1 VIQCL
6 KRSFFY
12 VERSSCLTSE
22 RVPANT
28 RRVDLLQDHLARAR
42 ASGGV
47 FARTVATPP
56 WGLRLSGSIQLALHA
71 VVQGRAWLWLDD
83 PRTALELAPGELAL
97 VRGGPD
103 HHIAHQPAAACL
115 EPAEFKARHADDGHR
130 DDRRATV
137 FLCGAYRFSGDI
149 ADGLLGTLP
158 QVLPLSAAVGD
169 PLHDVIAVLSRELA
183 ASEPGQQTVLDRLL
197 DILLVLAIRTSFKTS
212 SRAPRWFQASAD
224 PRLSAALQA
233 IHADAAHA
241 WTVPELA
248 AVSGLSRAAFARSFQ
263 RALGQAPM
271 QYVTDWR
278 MTLARDDLRTGQR
291 TLAQVAE
298 RTGYA
303 SPYAFAAAFRR
314 HHGQPPGL
322 WRKEQRKRNAPAG
335 DGTGTADD
343 GVHFV

>member
-1 VIQCL
+1 MHRTLDYLRQTLI
-6 KRSFFY
+6 F
-12 VERSSCLTSE
+12 LTIEPVS
-22 RVPANT
+22 ANT
-28 RRVDLLQDHLARAR
+28 RQMDLLQDHLARAR

-47 FARTVATPP
+47 FARTVAAPP

-83 PRTALELAPGELAL
+83 PQAAAELAPGELAL
-97 VRGGPD
+97 VRGGLD
-103 HHIAHQPAAACL
+103 HHIAHEPAAACL
-115 EPAEFKARHADDGHR
+115 EPAEFKARHANDQHC

-137 FLCGAYRFSGDI
+137 FLCGAYRFSGDVGE
-149 ADGLLGTLP
+149 ALLGALP

-183 ASEPGQQTVLDRLL
+183 APQPGQQTVLDRLL

-212 SRAPRWFQASAD
+212 SAPRWFQASAD
-224 PRLSAALQA
+224 PRLSAALHA
-233 IHADAAHA
+233 IHDDAAHP

-263 RALGQAPM
+263 RALAQAPM
-271 QYVTDWR
+271 QYLTSWR
-278 MTLARDDLRTGQR
+278 MTLARDYLRTGQP

-322 WRKEQRKRNAPAG
+322 WRQQQRERPAPP
-335 DGTGTADD
+335 DDSTGTAAD

>member
-1 VIQCL
+1 MRRTLDSLRQALI
-6 KRSFFY
+6 S
-12 VERSSCLTSE
+12 LTIKS
-22 RVPANT
+22 VSANT
-28 RRVDLLQDHLARAR
+28 RQMDLLRDHLARAR

-47 FARTVATPP
+47 FAQTVTTPP

-83 PRTALELAPGELAL
+83 PRAAVELAPGELAL

-103 HHIAHQPAAACL
+103 HHIAHEPAAACL
-115 EPAEFKARHADDGHR
+115 EPADFKARHAHDEHC

-137 FLCGAYRFSGDI
+137 FLCGAYRFSGDVGE
-149 ADGLLGTLP
+149 GLLGALP
-158 QVLPLSAAVGD
+158 QILPLSAAVGD

-212 SRAPRWFQASAD
+212 SSAPRWFQASAD

-233 IHADAAHA
+233 IHDNAARA

-263 RALGQAPM
+263 RALAQAPM
-271 QYVTDWR
+271 QYLTSWR
-278 MTLARDDLRTGQR
+278 MTLARDYLRAGQP

-298 RTGYA
+298 HTGYA

-322 WRKEQRKRNAPAG
+322 WRQQQLGRPDLPD
-335 DGTGTADD
+335 DGTGTAGD

>member
-1 VIQCL
+1 MRRTLDSLRQALI
-6 KRSFFY
+6 F
-12 VERSSCLTSE
+12 LTTES
-22 RVPANT
+22 VSANT
-28 RRVDLLQDHLARAR
+28 RRMDLLQDHLARAR

-47 FARTVATPP
+47 FAQTVTAPP

-83 PRTALELAPGELAL
+83 PRAAVELAPGELAL

-103 HHIAHQPAAACL
+103 HHIAHEPAAACL
-115 EPAEFKARHADDGHR
+115 EPADFKARHAHDEHC

-137 FLCGAYRFSGDI
+137 FLCGAYRFSGDVGE
-149 ADGLLGTLP
+149 GLLGALP

-212 SRAPRWFQASAD
+212 GSAPRWFQASAD

-233 IHADAAHA
+233 IHDNAARA

-248 AVSGLSRAAFARSFQ
+248 AVSGLSRAAFARNFQ

-271 QYVTDWR
+271 QYLTSWR
-278 MTLARDDLRTGQR
+278 MTLARDYLRAGQP

-298 RTGYA
+298 HTGYA

-322 WRKEQRKRNAPAG
+322 WRQQQLGRPDLPD
-335 DGTGTADD
+335 DGTETAGD

>member
-1 VIQCL
+1 M
-6 KRSFFY
+6 
-12 VERSSCLTSE
+12 
-22 RVPANT
+22 
-28 RRVDLLQDHLARAR
+28 DLLQDHLARAR

-47 FARTVATPP
+47 FARTVAAPP
-56 WGLRLSGSIQLALHA
+56 WGLRLPGSIQLALHA

-83 PRTALELAPGELAL
+83 PQAAVELAPGELAL

-103 HHIAHQPAAACL
+103 HHIAHEPAAPCL
-115 EPAEFKARHADDGHR
+115 DPAEFRTRYAHDDHF

-137 FLCGAYRFSGDI
+137 FVCGAYRFSGDVGE
-149 ADGLLGTLP
+149 ALLGALP
-158 QVLPLSAAVGD
+158 QVVPLSAAAGD

-183 ASEPGQQTVLDRLL
+183 ASQPGQQTVLDRLL
-197 DILLVLAIRTSFKTS
+197 DVLLVLAIRTSFKTS
-212 SRAPRWFQASAD
+212 SAPRWFQASAD
-224 PRLSAALQA
+224 PRLGAALHA
-233 IHADAAHA
+233 IHDDAAHL
-241 WTVPELA
+241 WTVAELA

-271 QYVTDWR
+271 QYLTSWR
-278 MTLARDDLRTGQR
+278 MTLARDYLRTGQP

-322 WRKEQRKRNAPAG
+322 WRQQQRERPALAG
-335 DGTGTADD
+335 DGTRTAGD
-343 GVHFV
+343 GVHFI